1 MATDPSSQPKVSH
14 MSELKETDAYC
25 AYMLSVDAVLSLC
38 VHACVRACFGA
49 VLMEAE
55 CC

>member
-38 VHACVRACFGA
+38 VHACVRALGLC
-49 VLMEAE
+49 
-55 CC
+55 